1 MNGVLWFPY
10 DQAREM
16 KLADDL
22 SRSTDFSEMAFVF
35 DQVEMWNLLSF
46 EYLL

>member
-1 MNGVLWFPY
+1 MNGLLWFPY
-10 DQAREM
+10 DQACKM
-16 KLADDL
+16 KLVDDL